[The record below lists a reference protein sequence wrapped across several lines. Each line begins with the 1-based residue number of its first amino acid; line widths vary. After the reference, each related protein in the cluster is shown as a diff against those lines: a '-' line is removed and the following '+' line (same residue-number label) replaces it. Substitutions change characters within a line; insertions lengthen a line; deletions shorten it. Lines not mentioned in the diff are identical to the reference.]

1 MLNQPVSESEV
12 GSESSDGSYVAS
24 LVPPQILNMLWA
36 PFWLSDGRPAEEQAI
51 RHS

>member
-12 GSESSDGSYVAS
+12 GSDGSYVAS